1 MKRKNSDSRVRR
13 RLLPMGVAFLLL
25 LALIPVMAL
34 CYKLGMVHQSS
45 INSEP
50 QAALLDGN
58 SPIVHAPAYPVLQ
71 QVQPANPLETLVVTG
86 WIEPKGTKCLG
97 VIRFEQNRPIDTSHA
112 FHGSITECDLD
123 RYSIDQFWTG
133 KLWDHEPYSFAYG
146 YSGDAASVVVT
157 WQDNTV
163 TPYTPV
169 NSTYIAIHEA
179 RWLAIRSV
187 DFFDADGVL
196 IYRLPDDKRRGTA
209 SRQDGS

>member
-1 MKRKNSDSRVRR
+1 MKRKNSDGRMSRW
-13 RLLPMGVAFLLL
+13 LLRAGATLILII
-25 LALIPVMAL
+25 ALIPLVL
-34 CYKLGMVHQSS
+34 LSFKLGMVHHASV
-45 INSEP
+45 NSGARE
-50 QAALLDGN
+50 AMLGDN
-58 SPIVHAPAYPVLQ
+58 SPFVHAQAYTVLQ
-71 QVQPANPLETLVVTG
+71 QVQQADPAGTLVLAG
-86 WIEPKGTKCLG
+86 WIEAQGTKCLG
-97 VIRFEQNRPIDTSHA
+97 VIRMKQNRRTENSHA

-163 TPYTPV
+163 TPQTPV
-169 NSTYIAIHEA
+169 NGTYIAIHKA

-187 DFFDADGVL
+187 DFYDADGAL
-196 IYRLPDDKRRGTA
+196 IYRLPDAKRPNTA